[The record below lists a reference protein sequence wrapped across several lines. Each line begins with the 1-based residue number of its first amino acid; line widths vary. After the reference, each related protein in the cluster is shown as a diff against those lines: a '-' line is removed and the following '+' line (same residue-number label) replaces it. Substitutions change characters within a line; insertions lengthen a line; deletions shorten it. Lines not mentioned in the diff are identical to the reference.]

1 MDDNVI
7 IAETAE
13 EQTARLN
20 RLRAAQIAQRF
31 AQIDKERIRPLSAVA
46 LGTATIHDTDKL
58 AALEA
63 EAVELRAE
71 LAAPEGV

>member
-13 EQTARLN
+13 QQAVRLN

-31 AQIDKERIRPLSAVA
+31 AQIDRERIRPLSAVV
-46 LGTATIHDTDKL
+46 LGSPVKADTDKL
-58 AALEA
+58 AALEN
-63 EAVELRAE
+63 EAATLRLELS
-71 LAAPEGV
+71 LLTK